1 MKYNFNNQ
9 LIIHYGRNRFTDV
22 YKRVIIK
29 REDNKYTVISYY
41 RENEINSIFKSRIYY
56 SEQGI
61 EELIDIYINEFN
73 IKKRIEY
80 K

>member
-1 MKYNFNNQ
+1 MKYNFDNQ
-9 LIIHYGRNRFTDV
+9 LIIYYDKNRFTDV

-29 REDNKYTVISYY
+29 REDNRYTVISYY
-41 RENEINSIFKSRIYY
+41 RENEINPIFKSRIYF

-61 EELIDIYINEFN
+61 EKLIDEYINEFN